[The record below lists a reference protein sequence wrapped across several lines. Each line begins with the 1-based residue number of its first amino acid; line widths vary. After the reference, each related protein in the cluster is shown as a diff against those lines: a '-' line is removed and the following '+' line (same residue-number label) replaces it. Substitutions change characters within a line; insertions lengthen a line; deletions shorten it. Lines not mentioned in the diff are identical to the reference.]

1 MGFTPGLSH
10 FRLLHPGF
18 ARFAL
23 GGYPNSGVF
32 RFTRSPLFTRVLP
45 VLPFTHFI
53 RVSQGFYPIST
64 PLYPG
69 FTPFLANP
77 GLPIFT
83 NNFLYPP
90 VLILGNLGKP
100 RLAGTRSTG
109 MAGLGMFYQ
118 KSAIAVTMPIV
129 TAFKFCICIGHRKN
143 ELLNR

>member
-23 GGYPNSGVF
+23 Y
-32 RFTRSPLFTRVLP
+32 
-45 VLPFTHFI
+45 
-53 RVSQGFYPIST
+53 

-69 FTPFLANP
+69 FPRVLPNQHTTLP
-77 GLPIFT
+77 GFYPIFSQSR
-83 NNFLYPP
+83 FAHFYQQFSLPAGSY
-90 VLILGNLGKP
+90 LGNLGKP